1 MKNPNLLGQFVDNF
15 KSYTSKELKYFP
27 LNTVTV
33 PPPKP
38 GVTLRDMDLGSEGS
52 ESDSGSSSSGSSYDS
67 DSESDEENAGDEK
80 KVDGDAAKVGQ
91 AVTDATVGDHIV
103 FFACFQYILLHD

>member
-1 MKNPNLLGQFVDNF
+1 MFSGQFVDNF

-67 DSESDEENAGDEK
+67 DDSESDEENAVGDDK
-80 KVDGDAAKVGQ
+80 KIEGDAAKVGQ
-91 AVTDATVGDHIV
+91 AVTDATVRHAV
-103 FFACFQYILLHD
+103 FHVQIRI

>member
-1 MKNPNLLGQFVDNF
+1 MKNLELMFSGQFVDNF

-67 DSESDEENAGDEK
+67 DSESDEENAGEDK
-80 KVDGDAAKVGQ
+80 KVEGDGAKVGQ
-91 AVTDATVGDHIV
+91 AVTDATVRHVV
-103 FFACFQYILLHD
+103 FHVQIRI